1 MNLLPIG
8 SVVLLKEADKRLM
21 IYGIKQMS
29 GEEGKVY
36 DYIGCLYPE
45 GSIDAEYTFLFQHD
59 DIEKVDFVG
68 YMDTEYQVF
77 REALK
82 KELAAQEEEET
93 FK

>member
-21 IYGIKQMS
+21 IYGIKQVN
-29 GEEGKVY
+29 GEDGKIY

-45 GSIDAEYTFLFQHD
+45 GSIDAEYTFLFQHE

-68 YMDTEYQVF
+68 YMDSEFQIF

-82 KELAAQEEEET
+82 QELEKQEEET